1 MVSPA
6 SSFSLS
12 PTTQERAHS
21 LLSPLDARAGEEK
34 QKAFV
39 EETTDSMP
47 LPSPSSPPS
56 SSFRSHART
65 NSHPLVLLFSLF
77 PPLRSLDSTTSARLT
92 ARYLRTAHKTLT
104 SSSLSFKNK
113 PNQQTAYRRA
123 VASARRETT
132 KRAPGA
138 AGGGAAGSR
147 GLSEEQKQEI
157 RYA

>member
-1 MVSPA
+1 M
-6 SSFSLS
+6 
-12 PTTQERAHS
+12 
-21 LLSPLDARAGEEK
+21 
-34 QKAFV
+34 

-56 SSFRSHART
+56 SFRSHART
-65 NSHPLVLLFSLF
+65 NSPPLVLLFSLF

-92 ARYLRTAHKTLT
+92 ARHLRMAHKTLT

-113 PNQQTAYRRA
+113 PNQQTTYRRA